1 MRYGSGGAL
10 RLRRSLSTLKAP
22 SFTMADVHYELPES
36 LIGVRPAARGESKLL
51 HYRGSEIEHRRF
63 KDVVG
68 LIPAGSVMIFNS
80 SKVFNARL
88 WAGEASDPTEI
99 MMLSPESPSKDP
111 AECYR
116 QKVQGQVWNV
126 VIRGGAV
133 TSVDEGDVFE
143 CKTTSQAGASSM
155 ISIKVRKL
163 YSIWEE
169 HGELPGFEAAV
180 EFMSEAKEQAETLAV
195 CLDHVGTVP
204 IPPYLNRSTIAQD
217 SSDYQTVY
225 ADEEQSGSVA
235 APTAGLH
242 FNEAILSSI
251 RQNGTTLCD
260 SLSLHVGAGTFKPVV
275 SECISGHDMHVE
287 RFSASLSDLQVIAN
301 ASRKASSSP
310 DVRGPTLICVGTTSV
325 RLVESLYW
333 IGAKNLLSNMH
344 QQASPS
350 SEAGGP
356 YENSADLDL
365 ELGQWEPEEIKQQWQ
380 ESLHTQGRDLPSL
393 AESYEYLLA
402 SGSGE
407 DDAVIAGSTALCI
420 TPGYEFRATDKLIT
434 NFHQAESTLMLLV
447 SAFLGQRGRG
457 AGVDRLRHI
466 YATALKSEYRFLSYG
481 DSMFLDL

>member
-1 MRYGSGGAL
+1 MLHLDFHKIRGKEPKFEAHQYEIWRGRAL

-36 LIGVRPAARGESKLL
+36 LIGVRPAARESKLL

-80 SKVFNARL
+80 SKVFNAQFMG
-88 WAGEASDPTEI
+88 GEASDPTEI
-99 MMLSPESPSKDP
+99 MMLSPEFPSKDP

-225 ADEEQSGSVA
+225 ADEEQTGSVA

-242 FNEAILSSI
+242 SMKPSCLLYDKMGRPYVIL
-251 RQNGTTLCD
+251 
-260 SLSLHVGAGTFKPVV
+260 
-275 SECISGHDMHVE
+275 
-287 RFSASLSDLQVIAN
+287 
-301 ASRKASSSP
+301 
-310 DVRGPTLICVGTTSV
+310 
-325 RLVESLYW
+325 
-333 IGAKNLLSNMH
+333 
-344 QQASPS
+344 
-350 SEAGGP
+350 
-356 YENSADLDL
+356 
-365 ELGQWEPEEIKQQWQ
+365 
-380 ESLHTQGRDLPSL
+380 
-393 AESYEYLLA
+393 
-402 SGSGE
+402 
-407 DDAVIAGSTALCI
+407 
-420 TPGYEFRATDKLIT
+420 
-434 NFHQAESTLMLLV
+434 
-447 SAFLGQRGRG
+447 
-457 AGVDRLRHI
+457 
-466 YATALKSEYRFLSYG
+466 FLSCG
-481 DSMFLDL
+481 GWHLQARRIRVHQRPRHARREVQRLTVRPRGSLQTPPERPPPRLMEEGLL